1 MTLVRKIALV
11 SILVVVLSTS
21 AAARTKGACDA
32 PHAKTTIATAHAR
45 LFRVPG
51 GRSFA
56 CLYRVGR
63 KVSLGLS
70 ITGDGPSFTVL
81 RQPHLAGVYVAYVRF
96 NYDYGLS
103 DSRVVVR
110 DLRTGHIVH
119 RADAVH
125 GTVPVDAS
133 VPDLVLSPA
142 GAAAW
147 ITRDESTNP
156 SEHFEVWKA
165 ESHGSQPVQ
174 LDSGPGIT
182 PGSLALS
189 QSTVY
194 WTSGGQP
201 RAAPL
206 R

>member
-1 MTLVRKIALV
+1 MTLVRGMALV
-11 SILVVVLSTS
+11 AMLVVAVSAS
-21 AAARTKGACDA
+21 AAARTKSACDA
-32 PHAKTTIATAHAR
+32 PHAKTTIATADAR

-63 KVSLGLS
+63 KVSLGTS
-70 ITGDGPSFTVL
+70 ITGAGPHFTVL
-81 RQPHLAGVYVAYVRF
+81 RQPRLAGVYVAYVRF
-96 NYDYGLS
+96 NVEYDLA
-103 DSRVVVR
+103 DARVVVR
-110 DLRTGHIVH
+110 DLRSGRVVH
-119 RADAVH
+119 RADAAH
-125 GTVPVDAS
+125 RTVPVDAS
-133 VPDLVLSPA
+133 VSDLVLSQT

-156 SEHFEVWKA
+156 FQHFEVWKA
-165 ESHGSQPVQ
+165 DSHASQPVE
-174 LDSGPGIT
+174 LDSGPDIA

-194 WTSGGQP
+194 WTSAGQP

-206 R
+206 L